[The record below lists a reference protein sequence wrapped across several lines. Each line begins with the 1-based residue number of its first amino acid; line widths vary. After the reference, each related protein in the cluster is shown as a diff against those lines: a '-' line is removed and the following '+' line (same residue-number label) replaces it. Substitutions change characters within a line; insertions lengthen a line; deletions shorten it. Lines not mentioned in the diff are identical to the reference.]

1 MSMFTAFNISA
12 SGMTAQQLRTDVISE
27 NIANINTTRTEAGG
41 PYRRK
46 MTVLQAQ
53 DEQTDFKMVLSKRM
67 QQKSKGGVFVAEI
80 VEDEREFT
88 PVYDPE
94 HPDAN
99 EDGYVLMPNVELVK
113 ETIDA
118 MTASRAYDANVTSF
132 NTWKLMAQRAL
143 EIGK

>member
-1 MSMFTAFNISA
+1 MSFLNSMNISA
-12 SGMTAQQLRTDVISE
+12 SALTAQRQRLDVISE

-53 DEQTDFKMVLSKRM
+53 EEQAGFKMVLSKKV
-67 QQKSKGGVFVAEI
+67 QEKQKAGVFVAEI

-132 NTWKLMAQRAL
+132 NTWKLMAQKAL
-143 EIGK
+143 DIGK

>member
-1 MSMFTAFNISA
+1 MAFLSSMNISA
-12 SGMTAQQLRTDVISE
+12 SALTAQRQRLDVISE
-27 NIANINTTRTEAGG
+27 NIANANTTRTESGG

-46 MTVLQAQ
+46 MTVLTALPQQ
-53 DEQTDFKMVLSKRM
+53 EFKTVLSRRLPKN
-67 QQKSKGGVFVAEI
+67 QKGGVIVSEI
-80 VEDEREFT
+80 AEDEREFT

-113 ETIDA
+113 ETVDA
-118 MTASRAYDANVTSF
+118 MAASRAYDANVTAF

-143 EIGK
+143 DIGK

>member
-1 MSMFTAFNISA
+1 MSFLNSMNISA
-12 SGMTAQQLRTDVISE
+12 SALTAQRQRLDVISE

-53 DEQTDFKMVLSKRM
+53 KEQAGFKMVLSKKV
-67 QQKSKGGVFVAEI
+67 QEKQKAGVFVAEI

-132 NTWKLMAQRAL
+132 NTWKLMAQKAL

>member
-1 MSMFTAFNISA
+1 MSFLSSMNISA
-12 SGMTAQQLRTDVISE
+12 SALTAQRQRLDIISE
-27 NIANINTTRTEAGG
+27 NIANLNTTRTEAGG

-46 MTVLQAQ
+46 MVVLQAQ
-53 DEQTDFKMVLSKRM
+53 EETSFKTVLGRKA
-67 QQKSKGGVFVAEI
+67 QQKQKAGVYVSEI

-99 EDGYVLMPNVELVK
+99 EEGYVLMPNVELVK
-113 ETIDA
+113 ETVDA
-118 MTASRAYDANVTSF
+118 MTASRSYDANVTSF

-143 EIGK
+143 DIGK

>member
-1 MSMFTAFNISA
+1 
-12 SGMTAQQLRTDVISE
+12 MTAQQLRTDVISE

>member
-1 MSMFTAFNISA
+1 MSFLNSMNISA
-12 SGMTAQQLRTDVISE
+12 SALTAQRQRLDVISE

-53 DEQTDFKMVLSKRM
+53 EEQAGFKMVLSKKV
-67 QQKSKGGVFVAEI
+67 QEKQKAGVFVAEI

-132 NTWKLMAQRAL
+132 NTWKLMAQKAL

>member
-1 MSMFTAFNISA
+1 MSFLSSMNISA
-12 SGMTAQQLRTDVISE
+12 SALTAQRQRLDVISE

>member
-1 MSMFTAFNISA
+1 MSFLSSMNISA
-12 SGMTAQQLRTDVISE
+12 SALTAQRQRLDVISE

-99 EDGYVLMPNVELVK
+99 EAGYVLMPNVELVK